1 MQSKI
6 VLISDDSDFFDY
18 IIPKLPLR
26 NSDEVIR
33 FSFSMVPEKLHLIKS
48 SLLIINSENNQEKTL
63 QLIELA
69 KDVPSIVFSYNNEE
83 KFKINAYKKG
93 MFAYF
98 TLTTPDE
105 ELEANLLPALKFVS
119 TMQKNNMYREMLVKH
134 NLLLKNNEV
143 FLDYN
148 SILDKAIENIKK
160 ESISATLVAIAPSEN
175 KKFLIQQNQI
185 ETAIL
190 NHIRKNDILMNYA
203 PNKYFLLLYNS
214 NLNQSYKI
222 WEKLTK
228 ILPNGMYAG
237 FSLISSKS
245 REQAVNEALNKLH
258 IAISNNND
266 EFFSTTEEYIGTNF
280 KFFRQEF
287 NKKID
292 QVIAPVFYHI
302 QQTYNDKLFGMRIEQ
317 GIGEGYGVFYIKSNS
332 STGTFRIT
340 SPGLSTVNVDI
351 SYEEKNGE
359 NTDSKRIT
367 FEPEELESGLL
378 QDLLERFILE
388 FKSLNEMNGAN
399 I

>member
-266 EFFSTTEEYIGTNF
+266 AFFSTKEEYIGTNF

-399 I
+399 L